1 MTQGQGQYH
10 RPIGVSILALAA
22 GLAALAEIWR
32 MLVFLGIVNFTF
44 IGKSVSFPQAQW
56 GQALWALILAAIWV
70 WVAKGFWDVR
80 AYAAQFGIFIS
91 LFTLIF
97 GFMALLFGSS
107 VEAETVPWLLAGGIF
122 LYLSYP
128 GVQQN
133 FVEHELSLMTPEQR
147 AALAQM
153 QAANAAM
160 IQASS
165 TAPAPAAAPVAA
177 APAPAAPAPPRHPPI
192 RPHPLADREF
202 RLFVPLGAPSG
213 TSGTIGRGRLCPQ
226 AESCRIEHLCSMR
239 MDP

>member
-10 RPIGVSILALAA
+10 RPIGVTILALAA

-44 IGKSVSFPQAQW
+44 VGQSVSFPQAQW

-160 IQASS
+160 IQAS
-165 TAPAPAAAPVAA
+165 TAAPAAAAAAAPAAA
-177 APAPAAPAPPRHPPI
+177 APAPAAPAPAAPAPAAPPTD
-192 RPHPLADREF
+192 PP
-202 RLFVPLGAPSG
+202 APAG
-213 TSGTIGRGRLCPQ
+213 
-226 AESCRIEHLCSMR
+226 
-239 MDP
+239 